1 MELQA
6 WGEAKE
12 DGVQQFPFQ
21 CPFLGCGFDYA
32 GQADA
37 LDKHWLRVHPNIK
50 IPNNWIYPVSVRIC
64 EVCNSFFHIS
74 HQCERRSRNKRR
86 IYQGQPNT
94 NEVQQNQQ
102 EIIDTQEI
110 QDTLDSWSLFDSIN
124 LMEFFKI
131 PTRTTDYVPLSFH
144 HQM

>member
-12 DGVQQFPFQ
+12 DGAQQFPFQ
-21 CPFLGCGFDYA
+21 CPCLGCGFDYA

-50 IPNNWIYPVSVRIC
+50 IPNNWNYPVSVRIC

-74 HQCERRSRNKRR
+74 HQCERRSRNREEYTR
-86 IYQGQPNT
+86 AN
-94 NEVQQNQQ
+94 
-102 EIIDTQEI
+102 
-110 QDTLDSWSLFDSIN
+110 
-124 LMEFFKI
+124 
-131 PTRTTDYVPLSFH
+131 PTRMKFNKTSRKLLRHKKYKIH
-144 HQM
+144 